1 MMKYKIG
8 DVVKVKEGTPDPDF
22 EDLDISNWQGE
33 IIEDDEDELDEDEFD
48 EDELD
53 EDEFDEDEL
62 DEDELDEDELDEDE
76 LDDDEVVYLIKWDNT
91 TLNQMSDEYLE
102 RAELE
107 GLRASEM
114 YLGESDIE
122 FAEPRPDED
131 LVERNIVVL
140 DEEEKRIA
148 EILGDTDIYY
158 SDEKLEKYRKF
169 LEANLNPNLLLT
181 GREDFSWEER
191 FLFGYGDKYEYKEM
205 KKTRPSYKDLFRFM
219 AIEDEI
225 DDRWKLV
232 AKVKRLSDRKF
243 FSIPLCD
250 LAPKDEECLDYNILK
265 DYSSWITNWADY

>member
-1 MMKYKIG
+1 MKYKVG
-8 DVVKVKEGTPDPDF
+8 DIVKVKKGTPDPDF
-22 EDLDISNWQGE
+22 EDLEISDWQGE
-33 IIEDDEDELDEDEFD
+33 IIKADEPDLNDPEF
-48 EDELD
+48 
-53 EDEFDEDEL
+53 
-62 DEDELDEDELDEDE
+62 
-76 LDDDEVVYLIKWDNT
+76 VVLIKWDNT

-102 RAELE
+102 RTESE
-107 GLRASEM
+107 GFEASEM

-148 EILGDTDIYY
+148 EVLGDTHLDY

-181 GREDFSWEER
+181 GREDFPWEER

-205 KKTRPSYKDLFRFM
+205 KKTRPSYRDLFRFM

-225 DDRWKLV
+225 DERWKLV

-243 FSIPLCD
+243 FLIPLCD
-250 LAPKDEECLDYNILK
+250 LEPKDEDCPDYRILA
-265 DYSSWITNWADY
+265 DYSFWFTNWAD

>member
-1 MMKYKIG
+1 MMKYKVG
-8 DVVKVKEGTPDPDF
+8 DIVKVKEGIKDPDF
-22 EDLDISNWQGE
+22 EDSDISNWQGE
-33 IIEDDEDELDEDEFD
+33 IVEFD
-48 EDELD
+48 EAELN
-53 EDEFDEDEL
+53 
-62 DEDELDEDELDEDE
+62 
-76 LDDDEVVYLIKWDNT
+76 DDEVVFLIKWDNT

-102 RAELE
+102 RVELE
-107 GLRASEM
+107 GFSASEM
-114 YLGESDIE
+114 YLGESDVE

-140 DEEEKRIA
+140 DEQEKRIA
-148 EILGDTDIYY
+148 EVLGDTDIDY

-181 GREDFSWEER
+181 GREDFPWEER

-205 KKTRPSYKDLFRFM
+205 KKTRPSCKDLFRFM

-250 LAPKDEECLDYNILK
+250 LEPKDEECPDYQILK
-265 DYSSWITNWADY
+265 DYSSWITNWAD